1 MRRSSGSPRA
11 VCAPDKLKGVLS
23 ARQAAIALSNG
34 FAKAGVDPVQVPLAD
49 GGEGTAEALELALG
63 GEWRPAAVVDPF
75 GRPVETSFLV
85 LPDGRAVVESAYAI
99 GLQRLEPQERDP
111 LRASSR
117 GLGMLVAAALEAS
130 SRRTQAMRVPARR
143 EGSARPSLR

>member
-1 MRRSSGSPRA
+1 VRRSSGSPRA

-49 GGEGTAEALELALG
+49 GGEGTAETLELALG

-75 GRPVETSFLV
+75 GRPVQTSFLRRRR
-85 LPDGRAVVESAYAI
+85 DARA
-99 GLQRLEPQERDP
+99 ERQP
-111 LRASSR
+111 R
-117 GLGMLVAAALEAS
+117 
-130 SRRTQAMRVPARR
+130 ARR
-143 EGSARPSLR
+143 EDLEALGEELGRSLG